1 LLINPI
7 DNDIKVEV
15 KTLTSYSNTKKWLIL
30 GVIAS
35 GLLVIPRR
43 SSQKSDINLSDKNTV
58 KTKSNIINSDQRAAK

>member
-15 KTLTSYSNTKKWLIL
+15 KTLTGHPNTKKWLIL
-30 GVIAS
+30 GVIAT

-43 SSQKSDINLSDKNTV
+43 SSQKADISLSEKNAV
-58 KTKSNIINSDQRAAK
+58 KTKSNIINSNQRAAK